1 MARLTVGSNLSK
13 SGQLSAISIVRST
26 QSGSRD
32 YMAA

>member
-1 MARLTVGSNLSK
+1 MARLTVDSNLSK